1 MEYWSYGIKERVYES
16 MSARVY
22 ETMQRPDRA
31 RLAVADSEGCPHRQ
45 RLRGVEGGLRALEY
59 WGTGTMEWWGF

>member
-22 ETMQRPDRA
+22 ETMRRPDR
-31 RLAVADSEGCPHRQ
+31 EGA
-45 RLRGVEGGLRALEY
+45 LRALEC
-59 WGTGTMEWWGF
+59 WSDGIKERV